1 MIERERE
8 KRRHDEEREKQRH
21 DKKIEMG
28 RKRMTIEGKGRS
40 EREMLKNRVSR
51 VIKQTQKM

>member
-8 KRRHDEEREKQRH
+8 KRRCDGKREKQRH

-28 RKRMTIEGKGRS
+28 RKRTTREGKGRMTTV
-40 EREMLKNRVSR
+40 EVREKC
-51 VIKQTQKM
+51 

>member
-28 RKRMTIEGKGRS
+28 RKRTTREGK
-40 EREMLKNRVSR
+40 ERTSAAKVREKC
-51 VIKQTQKM
+51 

>member
-28 RKRMTIEGKGRS
+28 RKRTTRQGKGRMTAA
-40 EREMLKNRVSR
+40 EVREKC
-51 VIKQTQKM
+51 

>member
-28 RKRMTIEGKGRS
+28 RKRMTREGNGRTAAA
-40 EREMLKNRVSR
+40 EVREKC
-51 VIKQTQKM
+51 